1 MKRGMKKTAAA
12 CCIALMLLSGC
23 GKTTGTGNSDTT
35 SSSVAEQSETDT
47 AAGSQNSADIDSMFT
62 DRDKE
67 VGYDEEECVAVTLS
81 DDGSSCDN
89 ASVAIEGQTI
99 TITEEGTYLLS
110 GSLSNG
116 FVVIDTDENVKV
128 RLILN
133 GVTIHNDSSAAI
145 YVKSADKVFVTLA
158 PDSENVLSNGGE
170 YQAIDDNNID
180 SVIFSKSDLTL
191 NGSGSL
197 TITADAGHGIVS
209 KDDLVVT
216 GGIYTITAASQGISG
231 KDSIRIL
238 DGDFTITSGKDALHS
253 ENEDNAEKG
262 FVYIAGGSFNLTAS
276 GDGISASGN
285 MTLLDGTYTMTT
297 GGGSENGR
305 DHQEDGPGGPGGQ
318 GEPGGGMAPS
328 GDGERPQ
335 GEPGEMPE
343 NGQMTPPADNDQSN
357 SSSDDSDKSGNPPTP
372 PSNGGQPSGQMMEQ
386 SDKADEQTDNQSA
399 ESVTSSEETASD
411 NETTS
416 TKGIKA
422 NGNLII
428 SGGTYTINAADDGVH
443 SNSDITING
452 GTLTIASGDDGIH
465 ADSQV
470 TVNDGT
476 IAISESYEGIEG
488 NEKVLIVGG
497 RITLTSSDDGLN
509 GNAIEITGGHTEI
522 DAEGDGID
530 SNGTLTV
537 SGGETYVSG
546 PTGDGDGALDYETD
560 AVITGGI
567 LVAAGSSGMAVNFG
581 ENSTQGS
588 ILVNMDSQEAGTDIV
603 LTDASG
609 TELLSWQTSK
619 KYTSVVISCPEIV
632 QGESYTLKAGTS
644 ETTVTMDSL
653 IYGTGN
659 TMENGEPGQRK

>member
-1 MKRGMKKTAAA
+1 MKRGMRKTAAA

-23 GKTTGTGNSDTT
+23 GKTAGNVNSDTAD
-35 SSSVAEQSETDT
+35 SSEVTEQSGSEESAASQSDTD
-47 AAGSQNSADIDSMFT
+47 DIDSMFT

-67 VGYDEEECVAVTLS
+67 VGYDEEKCVAITLS

-89 ASVAIEGQTI
+89 TSVAIDGQTI

-116 FVVIDTDENVKV
+116 SVVVATDENVKV

-133 GVTIHNDSSAAI
+133 GVVINNDSSAAV
-145 YVKSADKVFVTLA
+145 YVQSADKVFITLA
-158 PDSENVLSNGGE
+158 PDSENKLSNGGTYE
-170 YQAIDDNNID
+170 AVDDNNID

-191 NGSGSL
+191 NGGGSL
-197 TITADAGHGIVS
+197 TVTAKAGHGIVS
-209 KDDLVVT
+209 KDDLVIT
-216 GGIYTITAASQGISG
+216 GGTYAITAVGQGLSG

-253 ENEDNAEKG
+253 ENEDDAEKG
-262 FVYIAGGSFNLTAS
+262 FVYIAGGNFNLTAS

-285 MTLLDGTYTMTT
+285 MTLLDGMYTMTT
-297 GGGSENGR
+297 GGGSENGN
-305 DHQEDGPGGPGGQ
+305 DHREGGPGGQ
-318 GEPGGGMAPS
+318 GGPGGGMDNP
-328 GDGERPQ
+328 GDDMMTSGERP
-335 GEPGEMPE
+335 EESRGEMPD
-343 NGQMTPPADNDQSN
+343 NGQMMPP
-357 SSSDDSDKSGNPPTP
+357 SDDQ
-372 PSNGGQPSGQMMEQ
+372 QPSGQMMEQ
-386 SDKADEQTDNQSA
+386 PDRSD
-399 ESVTSSEETASD
+399 EETETE
-411 NETTS
+411 ETTG

-422 NGNLII
+422 KGNLII
-428 SGGTYTINAADDGVH
+428 SGGTYTINAADDGIH
-443 SNSDITING
+443 SNSNITING
-452 GTLTIASGDDGIH
+452 GTVAITSGDDGVH
-465 ADSQV
+465 ADGQV
-470 TVNDGT
+470 AVNDGT

-497 RITLTSSDDGLN
+497 QITLTSSDDGFN
-509 GNAIEITGGHTEI
+509 GDTIEISGGHTEI

-546 PTGDGDGALDYETD
+546 PTGDGDGALDYEND

-581 ENSTQGS
+581 DNSTQGA
-588 ILVNMDSQEAGTDIV
+588 ILVNMDSQEAGTDII
-603 LTDASG
+603 LMDASG

-619 KYTSVVISCPEIV
+619 QYASVVISCPEIV
-632 QGESYTLKAGTS
+632 RGENYTVKAGTS

-659 TMENGEPGQRK
+659 TMGR

>member
-1 MKRGMKKTAAA
+1 MKRGMRKTAAA

-23 GKTTGTGNSDTT
+23 GKTAGNVNSDTAD
-35 SSSVAEQSETDT
+35 SSEGTEQSGSEESAASQSDTD
-47 AAGSQNSADIDSMFT
+47 DIDSMFT

-67 VGYDEEECVAVTLS
+67 VGYDAEKCVAITLS

-89 ASVAIEGQTI
+89 TSVAIDGQTI

-116 FVVIDTDENVKV
+116 SVVVATDENVKV

-133 GVTIHNDSSAAI
+133 GVVINNDSSAAV
-145 YVKSADKVFVTLA
+145 YVQSADKVFITLA
-158 PDSENVLSNGGE
+158 PDSENKLSNGGTYE
-170 YQAIDDNNID
+170 AVDDNNID

-197 TITADAGHGIVS
+197 TITAKAGHGIVS
-209 KDDLVVT
+209 KDDLVIT
-216 GGIYTITAASQGISG
+216 GGTYAITAASQGLSG

-262 FVYIAGGSFNLTAS
+262 FVYIAGGNFNLTAS

-285 MTLLDGTYTMTT
+285 MTLLDGMYTMTT
-297 GGGSENGR
+297 GGGSENGK
-305 DHQEDGPGGPGGQ
+305 DHQEGGPGGQ
-318 GEPGGGMAPS
+318 GGLGDGMDNPGEAMMTS
-328 GDGERPQ
+328 GERPM
-335 GEPGEMPE
+335 ESRGEMP
-343 NGQMTPPADNDQSN
+343 DN
-357 SSSDDSDKSGNPPTP
+357 
-372 PSNGGQPSGQMMEQ
+372 GQMMEQ
-386 SDKADEQTDNQSA
+386 PDRTD
-399 ESVTSSEETASD
+399 EETETE
-411 NETTS
+411 ETTG

-422 NGNLII
+422 KGNLII
-428 SGGTYTINAADDGVH
+428 SGGTYMINAADDGIH
-443 SNSDITING
+443 SNSNITINS
-452 GTLTIASGDDGIH
+452 GTVAIASGDDGVH
-465 ADSQV
+465 ADGQV

-497 RITLTSSDDGLN
+497 QITLTSSDDGFN
-509 GNAIEITGGHTEI
+509 GDTIEISGGHTEI

-530 SNGTLTV
+530 ANGILTI

-546 PTGDGDGALDYETD
+546 STGDGDGALDYETD

-581 ENSTQGS
+581 DNSTQGS
-588 ILVNMDSQEAGTDIV
+588 ILVNLDRQEAGTDIV

-609 TELLSWQTSK
+609 TELINWQPSK
-619 KYTSVVISCPEIV
+619 QYTSVVISCPGIA

-659 TMENGEPGQRK
+659 TMGR

>member
-1 MKRGMKKTAAA
+1 
-12 CCIALMLLSGC
+12 
-23 GKTTGTGNSDTT
+23 
-35 SSSVAEQSETDT
+35 
-47 AAGSQNSADIDSMFT
+47 MFT

-67 VGYDEEECVAVTLS
+67 VGYDEEKCVAITLS

-89 ASVAIEGQTI
+89 TSVAIDGQTI

-116 FVVIDTDENVKV
+116 SVVVAADENVKV

-133 GVTIHNDSSAAI
+133 GVVINNDSSAAV
-145 YVKSADKVFVTLA
+145 YVQSADKVFITLA
-158 PDSENVLSNGGE
+158 PDSENKLSNGGT
-170 YQAIDDNNID
+170 YA
-180 SVIFSKSDLTL
+180 
-191 NGSGSL
+191 
-197 TITADAGHGIVS
+197 
-209 KDDLVVT
+209 
-216 GGIYTITAASQGISG
+216 ITAASQGLSG

-262 FVYIAGGSFNLTAS
+262 FVYIAGGNFNLTAS

-285 MTLLDGTYTMTT
+285 MTLLDGMYTMTT
-297 GGGSENGR
+297 GGGSENGK
-305 DHQEDGPGGPGGQ
+305 DHQEGGPGGQ
-318 GEPGGGMAPS
+318 GGPGGGMDNPGEDLMTS
-328 GDGERPQ
+328 GERPM
-335 GEPGEMPE
+335 ESRGEMP
-343 NGQMTPPADNDQSN
+343 DN
-357 SSSDDSDKSGNPPTP
+357 
-372 PSNGGQPSGQMMEQ
+372 GQMMEQ
-386 SDKADEQTDNQSA
+386 PARSD
-399 ESVTSSEETASD
+399 EETETE
-411 NETTS
+411 ETTG

-422 NGNLII
+422 KGNLII
-428 SGGTYTINAADDGVH
+428 SGGTYTINAADDGIH
-443 SNSDITING
+443 SNSNITING
-452 GTLTIASGDDGIH
+452 GTVAIASGDDGVH
-465 ADSQV
+465 ADGQV

-497 RITLTSSDDGLN
+497 QITLTSSDDGFN
-509 GNAIEITGGHTEI
+509 GDTIEISGGHTEI

-530 SNGTLTV
+530 ANGILTI

-546 PTGDGDGALDYETD
+546 STGDGDGALDYETD

-581 ENSTQGS
+581 DNSTQGS
-588 ILVNMDSQEAGTDIV
+588 ILVNLDRQEAGTDIV

-609 TELLSWQTSK
+609 TELINWQPSK
-619 KYTSVVISCPEIV
+619 QYTSVVISCPGIA

-659 TMENGEPGQRK
+659 TMGR